1 MTELHPAD
9 WCASAELSDTLV
21 IAPPGCG
28 KTELLAA
35 RAASLVRTG
44 TLPKGRRILAVT
56 FTNKARDNLAQR
68 LTSHLGAQF
77 KRWVSVMNFHGLG
90 LHLYA
95 KHRYILEDPIREQL
109 PDDRALRSIERS
121 VFENLNVARA
131 AQNEVRLAVRN
142 AKAGAR
148 TDAEVMELLDASGLA
163 AATAYERALRE
174 ESRLDHDDILRVGL
188 MIIREPAVAALYAE
202 RFACILVDEAQD
214 LTRVQ
219 YDLLDPIGQGC
230 TVFAGDRAQGIYT
243 FAGADPEWV
252 FERIHDRNPN
262 VVRLHQS
269 YRSSP
274 EVLEVVSAV
283 AGALGG
289 TALTSAVPE
298 SWGDR
303 GRVTIASFATPQ
315 EEASW
320 LLELIRGWLD
330 DAMHVEP
337 PRPISVGVLTR
348 MKPGGRRD
356 FFLQTLQANGID
368 VETWDFPLHRPE
380 VVQLLNKHVDA
391 VVATVGQPVDQVQ
404 ELYLRCFV
412 EVAPENASTQIDL
425 RDAAD
430 ELLDLVGDDLPLDEL
445 VHRIRVSSDLAEPVG
460 PGVHLLT
467 GHTGKGQGFDK
478 VIVLGFEEGQIPSFF
493 VKGLPDED
501 PKVQEELA
509 LLHVMAS
516 RAKEELVFTICALV
530 RGYAQR
536 PSRWLPI
543 IEPHAEIVR
552 PEP

>member
-1 MTELHPAD
+1 MTDLDPVD
-9 WCASAELSDTLV
+9 WCNSVDLADTLV

-28 KTELLAA
+28 KTELLAE
-35 RAASLVRTG
+35 RAASLVRTE
-44 TLPKGRRILAVT
+44 TLPVGRRILAVT

-68 LTSHLGAQF
+68 LTAHLGPQF
-77 KRWVSVMNFHGLG
+77 KRWVSVMNFHGLA

-95 KHRYILEDPIREQL
+95 KHRYVLADPIREQL
-109 PDDRALRSIERS
+109 PEERALRSIERS
-121 VFENLNVARA
+121 VFDELNLPRP

-148 TDAEVMELLDASGLA
+148 TDAEVMAMLEASGLA
-163 AATAYERALRE
+163 AATAYEHALRAD
-174 ESRLDHDDILRVGL
+174 SRLDHDDILRVGL
-188 MIIREPAVAALYAE
+188 LIIREPAIAAIYAE
-202 RFACILVDEAQD
+202 RFACVLVDEAQD

-219 YDLLDPIGQGC
+219 YDLLEPIGQHC
-230 TVFAGDRAQGIYT
+230 TVFAGDRAQGIYG
-243 FAGADPEWV
+243 FAGAEPEWV
-252 FERIHDRNPN
+252 FERIHERNPT
-262 VVRLHQS
+262 VVKLHQS

-274 EVLEVVSAV
+274 EVLRAVSAIAV
-283 AGALGG
+283 ALGG
-289 TALTSAVPE
+289 TELTSAIPD

-303 GRVTIASFATPQ
+303 GQVTVASFPTPR
-315 EEASW
+315 EEADW
-320 LLELIRGWLD
+320 LRDLVRGWLD
-330 DAMHVEP
+330 AAAHLEP
-337 PRPISVGVLTR
+337 AQRISVGILTR

-356 FFLQTLQANGID
+356 LLLETLQAHGIE

-391 VVATVGQPVDQVQ
+391 VVATVEQPADQIE
-404 ELYLRCFV
+404 ELYLRCFA

-430 ELLDLVGDDLPLDEL
+430 ELVDLIGDDLALDEL

-467 GHTGKGQGFDK
+467 GHTGKGQGFDT
-478 VIVLGFEEGQIPSFF
+478 VIILGFEEGQIPSFF
-493 VKGLPDED
+493 VNGLPDDD

-516 RAKEELVFTICALV
+516 RAKEELVLTICSRV

-536 PSRWLPI
+536 PSRWLPL
-543 IEPHAEIVR
+543 IEPHAEVIT
-552 PEP
+552 P

>member
-1 MTELHPAD
+1 MTELDPAD
-9 WCASAELSDTLV
+9 WCNSSDLADTLV

-44 TLPKGRRILAVT
+44 ALPTGRRILAVT

-68 LTSHLGAQF
+68 LTAHLGPQF
-77 KRWVSVMNFHGLG
+77 RRWVSVMNFHGLA
-90 LHLYA
+90 LHLYSN
-95 KHRYILEDPIREQL
+95 HRYVLTDPFREQL
-109 PDDRALRSIERS
+109 PEERAIRSIERS
-121 VFENLNVARA
+121 VFDELNVPRPT
-131 AQNEVRLAVRN
+131 QNEVRLAVRN

-148 TDAEVMELLDASGLA
+148 TDSEVMVMLEAGGLA
-163 AATAYERALRE
+163 AATAYEHALRAD
-174 ESRLDHDDILRVGL
+174 SRLDHDDILRVGL
-188 MIIREPAVAALYAE
+188 LVIREPAIAAVYAE
-202 RFACILVDEAQD
+202 RFACVLVDEAQD

-219 YDLLDPIGQGC
+219 YDLLEPIGQQC
-230 TVFAGDRAQGIYT
+230 TVFAGDRAQGIYG
-243 FAGADPEWV
+243 FAGAEPEWV
-252 FERIHDRNPN
+252 FERIHERNPT
-262 VVRLHQS
+262 VVKLHQS

-274 EVLEVVSAV
+274 EVLRVVSAIAV
-283 AGALGG
+283 ALGG
-289 TALTSAVPE
+289 TELTSAIPD

-303 GRVTIASFATPQ
+303 GQVTIASFPTPH
-315 EEASW
+315 EEAHW
-320 LLELIRGWLD
+320 LRDLVRGWLD
-330 DAMHVEP
+330 AAAHPDLAQ
-337 PRPISVGVLTR
+337 PISVGILTR

-356 FFLQTLQANGID
+356 LLLETLQGDGIE

-391 VVATVGQPVDQVQ
+391 VVATVEQPTDQIE
-404 ELYLRCFV
+404 ELYLRCFA

-430 ELLDLVGDDLPLDEL
+430 ELVDLIGDDLALDEL

-493 VKGLPDED
+493 VNGLPEED

-516 RAKEELVFTICALV
+516 RAKEELVLTICGRV

-536 PSRWLPI
+536 PSRWLPL
-543 IEPHAEIVR
+543 IEPYAEMIT
-552 PEP
+552 P